1 MTDAPTAEPV
11 ASARAWWI
19 YLVCAASLTL
29 LYLVG
34 PPLLHSGPVFN
45 IIGLSGV
52 AAIIIGTRINRPSDP
67 RPWYLF
73 ALAQGLFVTGDALA
87 YNYQRLFG
95 SALPFP
101 SVADIPYLLVYPALV
116 AGLLIL
122 IRQRNPGRDT
132 ASLID
137 SLIITTGLAVLS
149 WIFLMAPYAH
159 DATLSTPTKLIS
171 IAYPLMDVL
180 VLGVAVRMTVGGGKR
195 GTAFFL
201 MVGAIVALLLTD
213 AVYGWF
219 QLNGGY
225 DTGSWLD
232 AGWITFYL
240 LWGAAAL
247 HPSMRTVSQASSR
260 PQRLSKFRLTALG
273 VAALTAPIVQIVQV
287 SGAGADQIIV
297 AAAGVL
303 MFVLVMARMA
313 GLVIIQERAARREK
327 TLRKAG
333 AALVT
338 ATGQDSILEAARV
351 AAGNL
356 AGPQVTV
363 RAWRIDDRDGGPSII
378 PDDGESLPPPLSQL
392 PGPAF
397 ASLLLRRAVSIPHVF
412 GLGDIPDGQPVFLA
426 PLFVRDRLAGL
437 LAASSPVPMSESVRS
452 GIETLAYQVALA
464 LESAVLTEDLV
475 RSQSEARFGSLVQ
488 NSSDVVLVID
498 PSTTIKYVSPS
509 IERVLGYP
517 AGDVIET
524 RASEMVHRDDRAAM
538 LHAIGAVAAAAEGTS
553 ELVEFR
559 IRNARGDWLS
569 AESLTS
575 NLTHDANVGGIVL
588 NLRDVSER
596 KRFEAELARQ
606 AFHDSL
612 TGLANR
618 ALFRDRVDHALARR
632 RDRGSQVAVLFVDLD
647 DFKNVN
653 DSLGHVSGDVLL
665 REVGRRVLGT
675 IRAED
680 TAARLGG
687 DEFAILLEDVA
698 GEERASEVAQR
709 LLVALAE
716 PLLLD
721 GKDMSVSASIGIAFA
736 DTHDEATGSEE
747 LLRNADVAMYT
758 AKEHGKG
765 TFQIFEQAMHA
776 SVVEQ
781 LELVADLQ
789 TAVQDDQLVLHYQP
803 IVVIDTGEITGFEA
817 LVRWNHP
824 VRGFVSPADFIPA
837 AERSGLI
844 VPIGRWVL
852 ETACREAVAA
862 QRIAPRT
869 PPLRVSVNLSARQLQ
884 RPDVED
890 HVRHALQESGLDP
903 AALVLEITESML
915 IDDWDLALERLEN
928 LRAIGVKIAVDD
940 FGTGY
945 SSLNYIRQLPV
956 DILKIDK
963 SFVDGLV
970 ESGSETALMAAIVD
984 LASVLQ
990 LHPVAEG
997 VEHDAQLHRL
1007 RAMGCELG
1015 QGFLFSRPVPAA
1027 DLHALLLDESGFE
1040 QAA

>member
-1 MTDAPTAEPV
+1 MTDAPTAQPV
-11 ASARAWWI
+11 AAARAWWV
-19 YLVCAASLTL
+19 YLVGAGSLTL
-29 LYLVG
+29 LYLFG

-45 IIGLSGV
+45 LIGLSGV
-52 AAIIIGTRINRPSDP
+52 AAIIVGTRINRPSDP

-73 ALAQGLFVTGDALA
+73 AAGQALFVTGDALA
-87 YNYQRLFG
+87 YNYQRIFG

-101 SVADIPYLLVYPALV
+101 SVADIPYLLVYPALM

-122 IRQRNPGRDT
+122 IRQRNRGRDT

-195 GTAFFL
+195 GTAFVL

-225 DTGSWLD
+225 DTGGLLD

-247 HPSMRTVSQASSR
+247 HPSMRSVSQTSSR
-260 PQRLSKFRLTALG
+260 PQRLSTFRLTALG

-303 MFVLVMARMA
+303 MFILVMARMA
-313 GLVIIQERAARREK
+313 GLVMTQERAAKREK

-338 ATGQDSILEAARV
+338 ATGQDSILEAAHQAAEKLADPDV
-351 AAGNL
+351 A
-356 AGPQVTV
+356 V
-363 RAWRIDDRDGGPSII
+363 RAWRVEDRDGTPTIVPRVGTQAT
-378 PDDGESLPPPLSQL
+378 PLSRL

-397 ASLLLRRAVSIPHVF
+397 ASLLLRRSV
-412 GLGDIPDGQPVFLA
+412 DIPAVVGLADLPAGQPTFLA
-426 PLFVRDRLAGL
+426 PLFVRERLAGL
-437 LAASSPVPMSESVRS
+437 LAASSPSVLPGAVRS
-452 GIETLAYQVALA
+452 GFETLAYQVALA
-464 LESAVLTEDLV
+464 LESAVLTEELV

-498 PSTTIKYVSPS
+498 PNTTIKYVSPS
-509 IERVLGYP
+509 IERVLGFP
-517 AGDVIET
+517 AHDVIET

-538 LHAIGAVAAAAEGTS
+538 LHAISAVAAAADGAS
-553 ELVEFR
+553 ELIEFR
-559 IRNARGDWLS
+559 IRNAWGDWLS

-575 NLTHDANVGGIVL
+575 NLTRDANVGGIVL
-588 NLRDVSER
+588 NMRDVSER

-632 RDRGSQVAVLFVDLD
+632 RDRGNQVAVLFIDLD

-665 REVGRRVLGT
+665 REVGRRVSDA

-687 DEFAILLEDVA
+687 DEFAILLEDVD
-698 GEERASEVAQR
+698 GEGRASEVAQR
-709 LLVALAE
+709 LLVALRE

-736 DTHDEATGSEE
+736 AAQDDAVGSEE

-789 TAVQDDQLVLHYQP
+789 TAVQDDRLVLHYQP
-803 IVVIDTGEITGFEA
+803 IVVIETGEITGFEA

-852 ETACREAVAA
+852 ETACREAVAV
-862 QRIAPRT
+862 QRIAPRS
-869 PPLRVSVNLSARQLQ
+869 PQLKVSVNLSARQLQ

-915 IDDWDLALERLEN
+915 IDDWDLALERLQN

-984 LASVLQ
+984 LASVLE

-997 VEHDAQLHRL
+997 VEHEAQLQRL

-1015 QGFLFSRPVPAA
+1015 QGFLFSRPVAAA
-1027 DLHALLLDESGFE
+1027 DLRALLADEQSLK
-1040 QAA
+1040 AAA

>member
-1 MTDAPTAEPV
+1 MVDTPTA
-11 ASARAWWI
+11 ASTASRAWW
-19 YLVCAASLTL
+19 
-29 LYLVG
+29 LYLVGAGLLAFAYLLG
-34 PPLLHSGPVFN
+34 PPLLHSGPVYN
-45 IIGLSGV
+45 LIGLSGA
-52 AAIIIGTRINRPSDP
+52 AAILVGTRINRPSDA

-73 ALAQGLFVTGDALA
+73 ALAQSLFVTGDVLA

-95 SALPFP
+95 SQLPFP
-101 SVADIPYLLVYPALV
+101 SVADVFYLAVYPVLI

-122 IRQRNPGRDT
+122 IRQRNRGRDT

-137 SLIITTGLAVLS
+137 SLIITIGLAVLS

-159 DATLSTPTKLIS
+159 DATLSTPTKLTS

-180 VLGVAVRMTVGGGKR
+180 VLGVAVRLAVGEGRR
-195 GTAFFL
+195 GTSFYL
-201 MVGAIVALLLTD
+201 MIGAIVALLVTD
-213 AVYGWF
+213 AIYGWF
-219 QLNGGY
+219 LLNGGY
-225 DTGSWLD
+225 ETGGWLD
-232 AGWITFYL
+232 GGWIVFYM

-247 HPSMRTVSQASSR
+247 HPSMRTVSQTSTR
-260 PQRLSKFRLTALG
+260 TQRLSAVRLAALG
-273 VAALTAPIVQIVQV
+273 IAALTAPIVQIVQV
-287 SGAGADQIIV
+287 SGAGADEIIV
-297 AAAGVL
+297 AAAGMIL
-303 MFVLVMARMA
+303 FLLVMARMV
-313 GLVIIQERAARREK
+313 GLVTTQERAARRER

-338 ATGQDSILEAARV
+338 ATGEESILEAAHV
-351 AAGNL
+351 AASKL
-356 AGPQVTV
+356 AGPNVVV
-363 RAWRIDDRDGGPSII
+363 RAWRVEDREGTPTVIPPAGGAHPA
-378 PDDGESLPPPLSQL
+378 PLSRL

-397 ASLLLRRAVSIPHVF
+397 AALLLRKSVDVPGVV
-412 GLGDIPDGQPVFLA
+412 GLADIPAGQPVFLV
-426 PLFVRDRLAGL
+426 PLFVRDELRGL
-437 LAASSPVPMSESVRS
+437 IAASASAPLPGAVRS

-464 LESAVLTEDLV
+464 LESATLTEELV
-475 RSQSEARFGSLVQ
+475 RNKSEARFGSLVQ

-498 PSTTIKYVSPS
+498 PSTTIHYVSPS
-509 IERVLGYP
+509 IERVLGYE
-517 AGDVIET
+517 AADVMET
-524 RASEMVHRDDRAAM
+524 RAAELVHPDDRAGA
-538 LHAIGAVAAAAEGTS
+538 LHAISAVAGAAEGAS

-559 IRNARGDWLS
+559 IRSAAGDWLS

-575 NLTHDANVGGIVL
+575 NLTHDENVGGIVL
-588 NLRDVSER
+588 NVRDVSER

-618 ALFRDRVDHALARR
+618 ALFRDRVEHALARR
-632 RDRGSQVAVLFVDLD
+632 RERSGSQVAVLFIDLD

-665 REVGRRVLGT
+665 REVGTRVSGA

-687 DEFAILLEDVA
+687 DEFAILLEDVE
-698 GEERASEVAQR
+698 GGDRASEVAQR
-709 LLVALAE
+709 LLVTLAE

-736 DTHDEATGSEE
+736 GEGEEAVGSEE

-803 IVVIDTGEITGFEA
+803 IFRIDTGEITGFEA
-817 LVRWNHP
+817 LVRWSHP

-844 VPIGRWVL
+844 VSIGRWVL
-852 ETACREAVAA
+852 ETACREAVAV
-862 QRIAPRT
+862 QRLGRGGE
-869 PPLRVSVNLSARQLQ
+869 PLKVSVNLSARQLQ

-890 HVRHALQESGLDP
+890 HVRHALEVSGLDP
-903 AALVLEITESML
+903 ALLVLEITESML

-997 VEHDAQLHRL
+997 VEHESQLHRL
-1007 RAMGCELG
+1007 RSMGCELG
-1015 QGFLFSRPVPAA
+1015 QGFLFSRPLPAA
-1027 DLHALLLDESGFE
+1027 QLHALLQGDAFE